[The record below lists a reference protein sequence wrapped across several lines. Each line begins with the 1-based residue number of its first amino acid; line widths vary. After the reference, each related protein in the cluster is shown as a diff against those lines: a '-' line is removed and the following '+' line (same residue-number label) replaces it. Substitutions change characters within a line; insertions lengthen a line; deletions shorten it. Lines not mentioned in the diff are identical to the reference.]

1 MQIYLSNSGQ
11 EPIYAQITRQIKQQI
26 LSGALRPGDAL
37 PSIRLLAKELRISV
51 ITTKRAYEELEREGL
66 IVTQTGRGS
75 FVAEVSGERLREE
88 QRRAVEK
95 HLADAVHAA
104 KMGGLT
110 AEEFIEIAKTAF
122 EEGEK

>member
-1 MQIYLSNSGQ
+1 MNIILSNTDSA
-11 EPIYAQITRQIKQQI
+11 PIYEQITRQLRAKIV
-26 LSGALRPGDAL
+26 SGELAPGAAL
-37 PSIRLLAKELRISV
+37 PSMRLLAKELRISV
-51 ITTKRAYEELEREGL
+51 ITPKRAYEELEREGL

>member
-1 MQIYLSNSGQ
+1 MNIILSNTDST
-11 EPIYAQITRQIKQQI
+11 PIYEQITRQLRAKIV
-26 LSGALRPGDAL
+26 SGELAPGAAL
-37 PSIRLLAKELRISV
+37 PSMRLLAKELRISV

-75 FVAEVSGERLREE
+75 FVAEVSGERLRGE
-88 QRRAVEK
+88 QLRAVEK